1 MGMIKYPYELSV
13 WKEELNGTNKKI
25 ESKGVIIGA
34 HDMSYLGKATS
45 ITLTRKLNGTNTLTF
60 SMPDKYFDSLTG
72 EYVHNELIDVLSP
85 ESKIKFHYKDRWY
98 EFFIKK
104 TDEKKVFKSYMKTF
118 TCTDAFIDELSR
130 NGYGITFDTELYNN
144 VEELGTF
151 TEEVLEDSIWMY
163 APQYNWGDFTE
174 FKEEKLFKIPVSQFS
189 KLTGYKMN
197 FRLSEKQLTSFK
209 DQEIT
214 NVTTGDKRP
223 IILSDDIAR
232 NCFWDQRD
240 DEVGSPDNPL
250 KNIFVEDIVNDGYI
264 YVPYSCLNFCYGSDE
279 PDGSKI
285 KYDRAATETALD
297 YPGTESLAIAPAS
310 VDPRTIIQ
318 FYAIPEGSPI
328 EIDDAGVILDTDYC
342 YFMTLRQWNE
352 SIKDNNWYF
361 FEDTRL
367 VEAEVLGSVDLQDA
381 TISHTYRYIKE
392 DSRVLDT
399 PKEAL
404 GNKCVIYEG
413 YLSDVNNV
421 SIIKGKKFSIT
432 DRTEINISEEIDQYV
447 TVYNNHADEFADEY
461 ISDTWEYSKG
471 QETVPYKVCSKTET
485 RQIIPQLAR
494 NLVQNGTKMDSED
507 GWAPMSYISL
517 EDRLIQN
524 PQVKLRTI
532 KYSNESNDDDIIDD
546 TALLYT
552 SCRGA
557 VGYQYIYKLDA
568 GHTIQ
573 DLTIKFSSSE
583 TVAWAN
589 IADNNIKYIF
599 EQIGNGRLLVKVGK
613 KIYLYGI
620 DTKPTEGQTEDDY
633 IKKYIFICEQA
644 ITDPIYKGLNE
655 IGNFNRAN
663 ETAETVWYEY
673 PKMVPTEEG
682 EREGISYIMQER
694 KWEFK
699 NNTLVCEI
707 NDETKANSED
717 LSQACSVVNFG
728 IVGQQKTIEKDKIYC
743 VGIAAFSEMND
754 TGFIEDAFEIQIGEG
769 SLIQDGVYKIKED
782 GSIKLD
788 STYFYPN
795 DGTVP
800 QHQPN
805 WDNLDILTDDITLEA
820 APDARFIFLKSNV
833 SIQNPYI
840 VIKAKKKML
849 IFELYLFECYTKGRD
864 SFSDDGLKYRYSG
877 RDLFWP
883 VLSNENTHV
892 QDNFEY
898 SISMTKEIAE
908 KYVIFEDDIM
918 LGSTYSYQR
927 YFIQRLKAT
936 KISNN
941 GSKNVEEISYY
952 DTCGKKSFIN
962 TKDFV
967 EGELP
972 LDESEYSLDD
982 CEVETNYIDLNKCG
996 YYKPD
1001 AGLDQCDCSCNG
1013 EHLCFYQRFGYCPYR
1028 FESEKHDRRVRTL
1041 SVSKSNRFNIIQ
1053 SESKVF
1059 EVYPQFYIQHN
1070 ENGTVKKDNNDTD
1083 YLKQVYFIT
1092 EKGSENKMGF
1102 RYEKNLKDISR
1113 NITSEQIVTKLYV
1126 LDVDSELSKTGLCS
1140 IKTAEDNPSADSY
1153 IIDLSYYI
1161 AQGMLDGDQVTQDLY
1176 GIYPTMPNSEI
1187 PSGFLRQLGYYNKR
1201 YDELTNNIINLQ
1213 DSSFNELEANLTVN
1227 LQGIIT
1233 AQEQILKAKKQ
1244 IASYKQLY
1252 EEKGATEE
1260 QYKDQATYKNYLAKL
1275 HEQQAT
1281 LSQLI
1286 FDTFFTGKNADTR
1299 RSTYFSNDNILY
1311 EGLSKNLTN
1320 TEVYDFDTLV
1330 STENPLEFFE
1340 LITDFK
1346 KIQETW
1352 VDKHIYG
1359 MGILGQFNK
1368 EYLQIQQWKKERA
1381 SYLKL
1386 INQISSAFYKKYE
1399 PYLKEGTWS
1408 DSNYLTDNAYYFGAL
1423 DVAAQGAIPKV
1434 TYNISVIDISQQ
1446 NELYEEVYEFD
1457 LADTTYVEDIG
1468 MFGIDQHTG
1477 LPNRLKVLISEVS
1490 ENPDDQSKNNIKVQ
1504 NFTTQFEDLFQQVTA
1519 SVQSLTFNENIY
1531 KRSSNFTSLQ
1541 NISNKSLQGALDTND
1556 LTLLDTDENN
1566 ITVDNNGTS
1575 GSDINNHANKYK
1587 LNGQGLYFSNDGGQ
1601 HWSVGV
1607 GPKGINA
1614 DYIKVGNLDA
1624 GKIRIADSSYVYFS
1638 WDKNGIVAYR
1648 DPAGVNTDPDN
1659 INDMAIFN
1667 KYGLSIVKDGKIK
1680 LRAGYSYGVDNPLMS
1695 GAIEEE
1701 KDQESHIGFYLY
1713 NDEGVPIFKTTEDQD
1728 GARIELIGE
1737 IFVTNKSTATDIE
1750 TTYTYS
1756 KQWLREDRTC
1766 YTLMTSQD
1774 GRIEIEANTY
1784 NAYRTQPTVIIDNK
1798 TYTVINRTTD
1808 LVYAINIYDNAIY
1821 KLTKY
1826 HVDLQYDDGTTIDT
1840 RTVEFYYGGSVGIN
1854 QFYYNINISINPE
1867 PKTFYTITNT
1877 SRITEED
1884 GNRWGPIIMGNYN
1897 ANDEKINDS
1906 TGTTYYSYQT
1916 NVPTAFYRLGDSVSN
1931 YTYWEDKATRTGGGS
1946 NGEVALFMNNT
1957 SLTTNFDED
1966 RLFLCCKQINNNV
1979 VNLFSILK
1987 GGQLF
1992 IGGTV
1997 KEYDENSGTYVIP
2010 HSISTL
2016 NSRISVE
2023 DPGIIMD
2030 GTQLK
2035 MDFDSVIDSTTSKSL
2050 IKYVSDA
2057 ISAGTSGFVGH
2068 HDHYCKIWTENKKVF
2083 QPSQSQGAY
2092 DRLDVIEAFLQSG
2105 IFIAIDPTCQYDVYG
2120 IGPTTFT

>member
-72 EYVHNELIDVLSP
+72 EYIHNELIDVLSP

-197 FRLSEKQLTSFK
+197 FRLSEKQLTSFE

-223 IILSDDIAR
+223 IVLSDDIAR

-285 KYDRAATETALD
+285 KYDRAATETALE
-297 YPGTESLAIAPAS
+297 YPGTESLAIVPAS

-392 DSRVLDT
+392 DNRVLDT

-421 SIIKGKKFSIT
+421 NIIKGKKFSIT

-447 TVYNNHADEFADEY
+447 TVYNNHADEFTNEY

-471 QETVPYKVCSKTET
+471 EETVPYKVCSKTET

-557 VGYQYIYKLDA
+557 VGYQYIYKLGA

-589 IADNNIKYIF
+589 IADDNIKYIF
-599 EQIGNGRLLVKVGK
+599 EQVGNGRLIVKIGK
-613 KIYLYGI
+613 KMYLYGI
-620 DTKPTEGQTEDDY
+620 DTRPTAGQTEDDY

-644 ITDPIYKGLNE
+644 TTDPIYKGLNE

-663 ETAETVWYEY
+663 EAAETVWYEY

-743 VGIAAFSEMND
+743 VGIAAFSEMNN

-805 WDNLDILTDDITLEA
+805 WDNLDILTDDIALEA

-833 SIQNPYI
+833 TIQNPYI

-883 VLSNENTHV
+883 VLGDENTHV

-898 SISMTKEIAE
+898 SIPMTKEIAE
-908 KYVIFEDDIM
+908 KYIIFEDDIM

-941 GSKNVEEISYY
+941 GSKNIEEISYY
-952 DTCGKKSFIN
+952 DTCGKKSFVN

-982 CEVETNYIDLNKCG
+982 CEVETNYIDLNKCE

-1070 ENGTVKKDNNDTD
+1070 ENGTVKKDNNDAD

-1252 EEKGATEE
+1252 DEKGATEE

-1286 FDTFFTGKNADTR
+1286 FDTFFTGKHADMR

-1311 EGLSKNLTN
+1311 EGLSKNLAN
-1320 TEVYDFDTLV
+1320 SEVYDFDTLV

-1648 DPAGVNTDPDN
+1648 DPAGINTDSNN
-1659 INDMAIFN
+1659 INDMAVFN
-1667 KYGLSIVKDGKIK
+1667 KYGLSIINKGKIK
-1680 LRAGYSYGVDNPLMS
+1680 LRAGYSYGIDSELS
-1695 GAIEEE
+1695 GNFTEENS
-1701 KDQESHIGFYLY
+1701 QETHIGFYLY
-1713 NDEGVPIFKTTEDQD
+1713 NDYGIPIFSTSEEQN
-1728 GARIELIGE
+1728 GARLSLTGE
-1737 IFVTNKSTATDIE
+1737 IQVSNERIDIGPQTP
-1750 TTYTYS
+1750 TTYIYENSFISQTINCYKLKSSMGQTVVEQGTYD
-1756 KQWLREDRTC
+1756 QYINLQE
-1766 YTLMTSQD
+1766 QD
-1774 GRIEIEANTY
+1774 QI
-1784 NAYRTQPTVIIDNK
+1784 IIDSES
-1798 TYTVINRTTD
+1798 YTVLSHIIEDTYAKDYKTD
-1808 LVYAINIYDNAIY
+1808 IY
-1821 KLTKY
+1821 KLKGHTLRLVKDSDSSNLNIEFCQGIGLNDVPNNFY
-1826 HVDLQYDDGTTIDT
+1826 YFKDGNTTTDAVFYKIRNDSKPGVQVQPFTTRYQIATYNEDNILVDNQTNSIYFRDSHLPNNGRILCYQDSEENILWTVQIIRSGSAGTNTPIALFLNNTDLQ
-1840 RTVEFYYGGSVGIN
+1840 
-1854 QFYYNINISINPE
+1854 
-1867 PKTFYTITNT
+1867 
-1877 SRITEED
+1877 
-1884 GNRWGPIIMGNYN
+1884 
-1897 ANDEKINDS
+1897 
-1906 TGTTYYSYQT
+1906 
-1916 NVPTAFYRLGDSVSN
+1916 
-1931 YTYWEDKATRTGGGS
+1931 
-1946 NGEVALFMNNT
+1946 NNT
-1957 SLTTNFDED
+1957 QED
-1966 RLFLCCKQINNNV
+1966 RIFSCVKQGNSQV
-1979 VNLFSILK
+1979 QNLFTILK
-1987 GGQLF
+1987 GGSLY

-1997 KEYDENSGTYVIP
+1997 FEYVG
-2010 HSISTL
+2010 STDQRRTPSSVQGL
-2016 NSRISVE
+2016 GSRLFI
-2023 DPGIIMD
+2023 DNPGIAIRD
-2030 GTQLK
+2030 GHLELA
-2035 MDFDSVIDSTTSKSL
+2035 FGSIIDTTSKRTL
-2050 IKYVSDA
+2050 IQYVSDS
-2057 ISAGTSGFVGH
+2057 ITAGTSGLVG
-2068 HDHYCKIWTENKKVF
+2068 DHWHGIDYITRRRKVYNVTGTEVIGYVDCYEMQRPYTNYVYE
-2083 QPSQSQGAY
+2083 QPQNFGFE
-2092 DRLDVIEAFLQSG
+2092 DLTV
-2105 IFIAIDPTCQYDVYG
+2105 
-2120 IGPTTFT
+2120 